1 MKWGIVIFI
10 LLGLVAAACSALL
23 MGALR
28 ADSASGE
35 NTAPGIEVVMAKTSL
50 PAMMVLTRDNIITE
64 TVSADELPEGR
75 LSSPARIV
83 GRILAVPVVEGQI
96 LTESFFVTEGS
107 GAQLA
112 AAIPHGMRA
121 FTINLSRGAIPDQLL
136 LYPGCVVDVLVAWR
150 LQQRSS
156 EAQALSHT
164 MLREIQVLA
173 VAGDSVISNP
183 AEEEA
188 NASARP
194 RRANTATTVTL
205 LVSPRQAEAL
215 QLAVDNGSSISLS
228 IRNPLDQKSFGGEGT
243 VLSQGQLANYGS
255 TLESAVL
262 TPGQNEQQEPSTM
275 PAPKVGGSDSND
287 LEATVS
293 AALDTPE
300 RQSKSKKEYRTRQRP
315 RHAIT
320 VIRGSQTEV
329 KELDVPEDGSGSG
342 AKK

>member
-1 MKWGIVIFI
+1 MKWGIAIFI

-28 ADSASGE
+28 VDRAAGE
-35 NTAPGIEVVMAKTSL
+35 NTAPGIEVVMAKASL
-50 PAMMVLTRDNIITE
+50 PAMTLLTGDHIIKE

-75 LSSPARIV
+75 LSSPTRIV
-83 GRILAVPVVEGQI
+83 GRVLAIPVVEGQV
-96 LTESFFVTEGS
+96 LTDSCFVTDGT

-112 AAIPHGMRA
+112 AMIPPGMRA

-150 LQQRSS
+150 LQSRGS

-164 MLREIQVLA
+164 MLREIQVVA
-173 VAGDSVISNP
+173 VAGDSVISSP
-183 AEEEA
+183 ADEEA
-188 NASARP
+188 DTAARP

-205 LVSPRQAEAL
+205 LVSPNQAEAL

-228 IRNPLDQKSFGGEGT
+228 IRNPLDQKIFGGEGT
-243 VLSQGQLANYGS
+243 VLRQGQLANYGS

-262 TPGQNEQQEPSTM
+262 TPGQNGEEE
-275 PAPKVGGSDSND
+275 PAPKAGDSDPNG
-287 LEATVS
+287 LEAPVNAPFNTH
-293 AALDTPE
+293 AQQP
-300 RQSKSKKEYRTRQRP
+300 KSTKEYRTRQRP
-315 RHAIT
+315 RWGIT
-320 VIRGSQTEV
+320 VIRGSKTEV
-329 KELDVPEDGSGSG
+329 QELDLPEGGSGTG